1 MTTAPHDL
9 RSRLTGA
16 IAFPITPFRTDLA
29 LDETGL
35 RANLRVV
42 LEHPPAAIVAAGGT
56 GELYS
61 LTPAEQLD
69 VVRIAVEESA
79 GRVPVIA
86 GVGFN
91 AASERRWRHRRRP
104 RGLMAC
110 SCFRPTIRTRTRRAA
125 GLLPANRVRHRP
137 RRADLQPRLV
147 SSWSC
152 LRRAA
157 RGTPTL
163 VGWKDGQGE
172 SAGCRS

>member
-1 MTTAPHDL
+1 MATAPHDL

-16 IAFPITPFRTDLA
+16 IAFPVTPFRTDLA
-29 LDETGL
+29 LDEAGL

-61 LTPAEQLD
+61 LTPAEHLD

-91 AASERRWRHRRRP
+91 AALGDGAGVTGGG
-104 RGLMAC
+104 RG
-110 SCFRPTIRTRTRRAA
+110 S
-125 GLLPANRVRHRP
+125 
-137 RRADLQPRLV
+137 
-147 SSWSC
+147 
-152 LRRAA
+152 
-157 RGTPTL
+157 
-163 VGWKDGQGE
+163 
-172 SAGCRS
+172 